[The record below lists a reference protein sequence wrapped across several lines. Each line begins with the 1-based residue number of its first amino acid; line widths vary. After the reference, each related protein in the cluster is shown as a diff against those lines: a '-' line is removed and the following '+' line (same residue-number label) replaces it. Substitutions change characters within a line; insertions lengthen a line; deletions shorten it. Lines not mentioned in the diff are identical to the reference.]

1 MTDAPA
7 PESGSP
13 GGGGASAQE
22 AKKPQPQTP
31 PQRLPAGADLPD
43 AIKDKVV
50 SVGKPLN
57 SGKDIDHYERLEDI
71 RNRSKK
77 LRTVLTA
84 WETQQREE
92 RGLRRFYAKGLLGA
106 LFVQILLV
114 NAAFFA
120 IGLGYLTVDKW
131 VATTFIMAV
140 FVEIVALVTVVNK
153 YLFPKVGS
161 EVLDLIEKM

>member
-1 MTDAPA
+1 MTDARA
-7 PESGSP
+7 SESGQGP
-13 GGGGASAQE
+13 EVGGARARQ
-22 AKKPQPQTP
+22 AKKPGPLP
-31 PQRLPAGADLPD
+31 PDSPAGADLPD
-43 AIKDKVV
+43 TLKDKVV
-50 SVGKPLN
+50 SVGKPLS
-57 SGKDIDHYERLEDI
+57 SGKDIDRYERLEDI
-71 RNRSKK
+71 RNRSRK
-77 LRTVLTA
+77 LRTVLNA

-92 RGLRRFYAKGLLGA
+92 RALRRFYAKGLLGA
-106 LFVQILLV
+106 LFAQILLV

>member
-1 MTDAPA
+1 MDQSAAELGSVAEEAVPDGEKERSKQLQRQATKAEL
-7 PESGSP
+7 PESLQS
-13 GGGGASAQE
+13 
-22 AKKPQPQTP
+22 
-31 PQRLPAGADLPD
+31 
-43 AIKDKVV
+43 KVV
-50 SVGKPLN
+50 SVGKALT
-57 SGKDIDHYERLEDI
+57 SGRDIDNYERVEEI
-71 RNRSKK
+71 RNKSRK
-77 LRTVLTA
+77 LRTVLNA

-106 LFVQILLV
+106 LFAQVLLI

-120 IGLGYLTVDKW
+120 IGLNYLVIDKW

-140 FVEIVALVTVVNK
+140 FVEIIALVSVVNK